1 MTTTTCLPRETLQRY
16 LSGAIAE
23 DETGD
28 IEAHLSVCPAC
39 EQTVWQ
45 LEADPDTVLE
55 SMREL
60 AAIESQEKSAPA
72 DSPSV
77 IQRAIAAARL
87 LPSPPTLLPA
97 PLGKPAQI
105 GAYELLQSLGR
116 GGMGQVFLARHT
128 NLDKQV
134 AVKLL
139 FPRPSHAGLDAEN
152 LISRFQREM
161 RAAGRLNH
169 PTIVSAT
176 DAGQENGTH
185 YLVMEYIDGLDL
197 SRLAKAT
204 GPLEIAD
211 ACDLTRT
218 VAQGLSH
225 AHAEGIVHRDVK
237 PSNLMLDRQGRVK
250 ILDFGLAQWNLL
262 NESANELTTV
272 GQLMGTLDYM
282 APEQAERN
290 DGVDYRADLY
300 ALGATLFRLLT
311 GRPPLAASPH
321 MTLLEKVR
329 LLGSQS
335 APSLSS
341 LRSDAPA
348 ELVKLVASLLNR
360 QITERP
366 ASAAHV
372 AEALEPFCTGHDLAS
387 LFARA
392 ETIINREV
400 TFLPENLASDRS
412 SHASVAEP
420 IAQLPPSPP
429 SRRFPWLWAAAAVPL
444 MILAGVVIS
453 LETQKGQLVIQ
464 SDVADIHVKLRRDNQ
479 TVQELTIQPGATTTR
494 LYADRYEI
502 VIDAPSDQVS
512 LDKENLVVRS
522 GQTIVANIKQ
532 LPSSQPPLQN
542 SNVESTPPG
551 LKAPA
556 ANVVASSVND
566 SPAILSMPFVTAE
579 QAAGTKPLAS
589 VSAIAPVSAKVTLA
603 GHTFEHWLKELD
615 TDDREVRLQAMRAIE
630 KLSTFIDIKPT
641 LPRLVKLI
649 SDESTKA
656 EDNYALWNLHQEPLI
671 ELAFKLLARCTEK
684 EGSSAGYLSTQLSSN
699 NNAWRRMIL
708 VHESIQSTRDAVEQA
723 RFGGSKY
730 SADRPPSRA
739 LAKEEI
745 ALKAIDIVANSTDQ
759 DQLVVEA
766 AADYLLPFA
775 GGPLHKQSRMRGLTR
790 YSDTQHPMTRDP
802 ITYLEASSQLGNMY
816 WLSHNINLQ
825 TPSVQTAIIRRAR
838 ETIANPQSSPEA
850 VLLALMA
857 FEYRPQPNLEQAIAD
872 RIALL
877 LKDKDRLTAVYQII
891 SRLTNGTQL
900 VERLPGWNIDQEK
913 LTLPFG
919 NEFYLLVSYA
929 LAQNVRQESMPVLK
943 DAIATA
949 ARTLN
954 QSPDKEQQPFMVRS
968 AGTIPGTA
976 LPASQLVQRDA
987 KRNLAKE
994 KLPADQLLLAALSAY
1009 AQWANSDEVQ
1019 TSIAQHKV
1027 ENAQVATK
1035 PEKPEPPPAVAE
1047 STSSSNIDD
1056 WLNMLA
1062 KATNTQDREKCLN
1075 SLLDTLDETYG
1086 PTATPKLLAAART
1099 WDYEQAASANLLEQL
1114 RGRTPPAFSRPSPET
1129 LLLTCLSRCN
1139 TADRFLDVLC
1149 NEMLTGEDAWTARWM
1164 AGLVQYTQ
1172 EGTYRGLHSEELL
1185 QRMLSTQF
1193 ATGPLR
1199 EFGPDPALLW
1209 QEYLR
1214 RELSSNRRWAQ
1225 VYSQLAVKR
1234 IVEQRHLG
1242 PMSLLQMDPS
1252 RDLSRSGTP
1261 TGKLVLEEAIA
1272 SYAKLLLVDR
1282 KSAPGYYAHAAFRL
1296 ATTGPFVERWRE
1308 ELKPTIRHALQVL
1321 IKQDDTAVF
1330 GRLSDPPQRNLE
1342 WTSYEIPASVDAFLP
1357 PDNLPSPLRGLRYVN
1372 SETLGYLALIKRL
1385 ELASEFDAELK
1396 ALLERAIAG
1405 RQPLVAIAKQKHE
1418 WVVKLTWSGNRSAL
1432 PAPWNDAPESAWNAN
1447 FVYNAISAL
1456 LSDIIDADSA
1466 ALDLL
1471 VRHQTQMNMDRADT
1485 NDDGRL
1491 SSTEIE
1497 TISGSRLPVDINQDG
1512 SWDFEELLADQLKS
1526 WKRYS
1531 RVPD

>member
-60 AAIESQEKSAPA
+60 AAIDSQEKSAPA

-87 LPSPPTLLPA
+87 LPSPPTPLPA
-97 PLGKPAQI
+97 PLGKPVQI

-128 NLDKQV
+128 SLDKQV
-134 AVKLL
+134 AVKML

-211 ACDLTRT
+211 ACELTRT

-348 ELVKLVASLLNR
+348 ALVKLVASLLNR

-372 AEALEPFCTGHDLAS
+372 AEALEPFCTGHDLVS

-392 ETIINREV
+392 ETIINQEV
-400 TFLPENLASDRS
+400 TSLPENLTSDRS
-412 SHASVAEP
+412 SHAPVAEQ

-429 SRRFPWLWAAAAVPL
+429 SRRLPWLWAAAAVPL

-479 TVQELTIQPGATTTR
+479 TVKELTVQPGATTTR
-494 LYADRYEI
+494 LYADQYEI

-512 LDKENLVVRS
+512 LDKETFVVRS

-566 SPAILSMPFVTAE
+566 SPALSLPFVTAE

-589 VSAIAPVSAKVTLA
+589 VSATAPESAKVTLA

-649 SDESTKA
+649 TDESAQA
-656 EDNYALWNLHQEPLI
+656 EDNYALWNLHHEPAI
-671 ELAFKLLARCTEK
+671 ELAFKLLASCTDK
-684 EGSSAGYLSTQLSSN
+684 EYAPFLSEQLAST

-708 VHESIQSTRDAVEQA
+708 VHESIQSIRDADKQS

-730 SADRPPSRA
+730 NANRPQSSA

-745 ALKAIDIVANSTDQ
+745 ALKAIEIVANPNDQ
-759 DQLVVEA
+759 DQLFVEA

-775 GGPLHKQSRMRGLTR
+775 GGPLYKQTRMGGLTN
-790 YSDTQHPMTRDP
+790 YSDSKHPMARDP

-816 WLSHNINLQ
+816 WLSHKINLQ

-838 ETIANPQSSPEA
+838 ETIANQQSSPEA

-857 FEYRPQPNLEQAIAD
+857 FEYRPQPNLEQAIAN

-891 SRLTNGTQL
+891 SRANGTQL
-900 VERLPGWNIDQEK
+900 VERLPGWSIAQEK
-913 LTLPFG
+913 MTLPFG

-929 LAQNVRQESMPVLK
+929 LAQNVHQESMSVLK

-976 LPASQLVQRDA
+976 LPASQLVWRDA
-987 KRNLAKE
+987 KRNVAKE
-994 KLPADQLLLAALSAY
+994 NLLADQLLPAALGAY

-1035 PEKPEPPPAVAE
+1035 PEKPEPPPPVAE
-1047 STSSSNIDD
+1047 STGSSNVDD

-1062 KATNTQDREKCLN
+1062 KATTNQDREKCLN

-1086 PTATPKLLAAART
+1086 PTATPKLLASART

-1139 TADRFLDVLC
+1139 TADRFLEVLC
-1149 NEMLTGEDAWTARWM
+1149 NELLTGEDAWTARWM

-1172 EGTYRGLHSEELL
+1172 EGTYRGLHSAELL
-1185 QRMLSTQF
+1185 ERMLSSQF

-1225 VYSQLAVKR
+1225 VFSQLAVKR
-1234 IVEQRHLG
+1234 IVEQPHLG
-1242 PMSLLQMDPS
+1242 PLALLQMDPS

-1272 SYAKLLLVDR
+1272 GYAKLLLVDR

-1308 ELKPTIRHALQVL
+1308 ELKPVLRHTLQVL
-1321 IKQDDTAVF
+1321 IKQDDTTLF

-1405 RQPLVAIAKQKHE
+1405 RQPLEAIAKQKHE
-1418 WVVKLTWSGNRSAL
+1418 WIVKLSWSGDRSAL

-1447 FVYNAISAL
+1447 FVYNVISAL
-1456 LSDIIDADSA
+1456 LSDTIDADSA
-1466 ALDLL
+1466 AQELL
-1471 VRHQTQMNMDRADT
+1471 VRHQTQMRMDRADT

-1491 SSTEIE
+1491 SATEIK

-1512 SWDFEELLADQLKS
+1512 SWDFEELFADQMKS

-1531 RVPD
+1531 QQALP

>member
-1 MTTTTCLPRETLQRY
+1 MTTTTCLPRETLERY

-28 IEAHLSVCPAC
+28 IEAHLSICAAC

-45 LEADPDTVLE
+45 LEADPDTLLE

-60 AAIESQEKSAPA
+60 AAIESQEKSVTA

-77 IQRAIAAARL
+77 IQRAIAAARV

-128 NLDKQV
+128 SLDKQV

-139 FPRPSHAGLDAEN
+139 FPRPGHAGLDTEN

-211 ACDLTRT
+211 ACELMRT

-262 NESANELTTV
+262 NESANKLTTV

-341 LRSDAPA
+341 LRCDAPA
-348 ELVKLVASLLNR
+348 ALVKLVASLLNR
-360 QITERP
+360 QINERP

-372 AEALEPFCTGHDLAS
+372 AEALEPFCIGHDLAS

-392 ETIINREV
+392 ETIIDQEV
-400 TFLPENLASDRS
+400 TSHPENLASERS
-412 SHASVAEP
+412 SHSPVAEP
-420 IAQLPPSPP
+420 IAQLPPPPP
-429 SRRFPWLWAAAAVPL
+429 SRRFPWLWAAAAVPM

-479 TVQELTIQPGATTTR
+479 TVKELTVQPGATTTR
-494 LYADRYEI
+494 LYADQYEI

-532 LPSSQPPLQN
+532 LPSSQPTLQN

-551 LKAPA
+551 LKAPTA
-556 ANVVASSVND
+556 KVVASSEND
-566 SPAILSMPFVTAE
+566 TPALS
-579 QAAGTKPLAS
+579 L
-589 VSAIAPVSAKVTLA
+589 
-603 GHTFEHWLKELD
+603 
-615 TDDREVRLQAMRAIE
+615 
-630 KLSTFIDIKPT
+630 PT
-641 LPRLVKLI
+641 LG
-649 SDESTKA
+649 D
-656 EDNYALWNLHQEPLI
+656 
-671 ELAFKLLARCTEK
+671 
-684 EGSSAGYLSTQLSSN
+684 
-699 NNAWRRMIL
+699 
-708 VHESIQSTRDAVEQA
+708 
-723 RFGGSKY
+723 
-730 SADRPPSRA
+730 
-739 LAKEEI
+739 
-745 ALKAIDIVANSTDQ
+745 
-759 DQLVVEA
+759 
-766 AADYLLPFA
+766 
-775 GGPLHKQSRMRGLTR
+775 
-790 YSDTQHPMTRDP
+790 
-802 ITYLEASSQLGNMY
+802 
-816 WLSHNINLQ
+816 
-825 TPSVQTAIIRRAR
+825 
-838 ETIANPQSSPEA
+838 
-850 VLLALMA
+850 
-857 FEYRPQPNLEQAIAD
+857 
-872 RIALL
+872 
-877 LKDKDRLTAVYQII
+877 
-891 SRLTNGTQL
+891 
-900 VERLPGWNIDQEK
+900 
-913 LTLPFG
+913 
-919 NEFYLLVSYA
+919 
-929 LAQNVRQESMPVLK
+929 
-943 DAIATA
+943 
-949 ARTLN
+949 
-954 QSPDKEQQPFMVRS
+954 
-968 AGTIPGTA
+968 
-976 LPASQLVQRDA
+976 
-987 KRNLAKE
+987 
-994 KLPADQLLLAALSAY
+994 Y
-1009 AQWANSDEVQ
+1009 AQRANSDEVQ

-1027 ENAQVATK
+1027 ENTQLATK
-1035 PEKPEPPPAVAE
+1035 AEKPEPPPTVAKS
-1047 STSSSNIDD
+1047 STGSNVDD
-1056 WLNMLA
+1056 WLTMLA
-1062 KATNTQDREKCLN
+1062 KAATNQDREKCLN

-1086 PTATPKLLAAART
+1086 PTATPKLLASART

-1139 TADRFLDVLC
+1139 TAYRFLEVLC
-1149 NEMLTGEDAWTARWM
+1149 NELLTGEDAWTARWM

-1172 EGTYRGLHSEELL
+1172 EGTYRGLHSDELL
-1185 QRMLSTQF
+1185 ERMLSTQF
-1193 ATGPLR
+1193 ATERLR
-1199 EFGPDPALLW
+1199 EFGPDTALLW

-1252 RDLSRSGTP
+1252 RDLSPSGAP
-1261 TGKLVLEEAIA
+1261 NGKLVLEEAIA
-1272 SYAKLLLVDR
+1272 SYAKLVLVDR

-1308 ELKPTIRHALQVL
+1308 ELKPVLRQALQVL
-1321 IKQDDTAVF
+1321 IKQDDATLF

-1405 RQPLVAIAKQKHE
+1405 RQPLEAIAKQKRE
-1418 WVVKLTWSGNRSAL
+1418 WIVKQTWSGNRSAL
-1432 PAPWNDAPESAWNAN
+1432 PAPWNDAPELAWNAN

-1456 LSDIIDADSA
+1456 LSDIINADSA
-1466 ALDLL
+1466 AQDLL

-1485 NDDGRL
+1485 NEDGRL
-1491 SSTEIE
+1491 SATEIE